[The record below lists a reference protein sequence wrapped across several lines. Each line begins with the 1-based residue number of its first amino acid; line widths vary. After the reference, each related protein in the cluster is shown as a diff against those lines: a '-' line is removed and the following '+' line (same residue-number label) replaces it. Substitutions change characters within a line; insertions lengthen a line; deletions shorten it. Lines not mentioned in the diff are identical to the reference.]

1 MDPWLKFFIVLAAV
15 AIIGQMLILLG
26 MFLQVKSMN
35 ERMTRIATDLHAR
48 IDPILSR
55 LHMVVEEVGPQITG
69 AAENAAEITRLARAQ
84 TEKIDRVFTEA
95 IDRLR
100 MQVLRAD
107 QILTGAIEEI
117 ESAGTEFK
125 ASVLRPVRQATAFVK
140 GIKAGLDFLRGQRQ
154 SPERAREQQD
164 EELFI

>member
-55 LHMVVEEVGPQITG
+55 LHMVVEEVGPQISS

>member
-1 MDPWLKFFIVLAAV
+1 MDPWLKFFVVLAAV

-55 LHMVVEEVGPQITG
+55 LHMVVEEVGPQISS

-154 SPERAREQQD
+154 SPERARAQQD

>member
-26 MFLQVKSMN
+26 MFLQVKSLN
-35 ERMTRIATDLHAR
+35 ERMTRIAGDLQGKLE
-48 IDPILSR
+48 PILTR
-55 LHMVVEEVGPQITG
+55 LHLMVEEVGPQISS
-69 AAENAAEITRLARAQ
+69 AAADAAEITRLARAQ

-95 IDRLR
+95 VDRLR

-117 ESAGTEFK
+117 EDAGTEFK
-125 ASVLRPVRQATAFVK
+125 KNVLRPVRQATAFVK
-140 GIKAGLDFLRGQRQ
+140 GIKVGLDFLRAQRH

>member
-1 MDPWLKFFIVLAAV
+1 MDPWTKFFIVLAAV

-55 LHMVVEEVGPQITG
+55 LHMVVEEVGPQISS
-69 AAENAAEITRLARAQ
+69 AAADAAEITRLARAQ

-140 GIKAGLDFLRGQRQ
+140 GIKVGLDFLRGQRQ

>member
-1 MDPWLKFFIVLAAV
+1 MDPWLKFFIVLATV

-35 ERMTRIATDLHAR
+35 ERMTRIATDLHGK

-55 LHMVVEEVGPQITG
+55 LHMTVEEVGPQISR
-69 AAENAAEITRLARAQ
+69 AAADAAEITRLARAQ
-84 TEKIDRVFTEA
+84 TEKIDRVFAEA

-117 ESAGTEFK
+117 ESAGSEFK
-125 ASVLRPVRQATAFVK
+125 SSVLRPVRQATAFVK
-140 GIKAGLDFLRGQRQ
+140 GIKVGLDFLRGQRR

>member
-1 MDPWLKFFIVLAAV
+1 MDPWLKFFIFLSAV

-55 LHMVVEEVGPQITG
+55 LHMVVEEVGPQISS

-95 IDRLR
+95 IDRMR

-107 QILTGAIEEI
+107 QVLTGAIEEI
-117 ESAGTEFK
+117 ESAGSEIK
-125 ASVLRPVRQATAFVK
+125 ANVLRPMRQATAFVK
-140 GIKAGLDFLRGQRQ
+140 GIKIGLDFLRGQRR
-154 SPERAREQQD
+154 SPERSREQQD

>member
-1 MDPWLKFFIVLAAV
+1 MDPWLKFFIALAAV

-55 LHMVVEEVGPQITG
+55 LHMVVEEAGPQISS
-69 AAENAAEITRLARAQ
+69 AAADAAEITRLARAQ

-140 GIKAGLDFLRGQRQ
+140 GIKVGLDFLRGQRR

>member
-35 ERMTRIATDLHAR
+35 ERMTRIAMDLHAR

-55 LHMVVEEVGPQITG
+55 LHMVVEEAGPQISS
-69 AAENAAEITRLARAQ
+69 AAADAAEITRLARAQ

-140 GIKAGLDFLRGQRQ
+140 GIKVGLDFLRGQRR

>member
-1 MDPWLKFFIVLAAV
+1 MDPWLKFFILLAAV
-15 AIIGQMLILLG
+15 AIVGQMLILLG

-48 IDPILSR
+48 IDPILSQ
-55 LHMVVEEVGPQITG
+55 LHMVVEEVGPQITS
-69 AAENAAEITRLARAQ
+69 AVADAAEITRLARAQ
-84 TEKIDRVFTEA
+84 TEKVDRVFTEA

-117 ESAGTEFK
+117 ESAGTELK
-125 ASVLRPVRQATAFVK
+125 SNVMRPVRQATAFVK
-140 GIKAGLDFLRGQRQ
+140 GIKIGLDFLRGRRH

>member
-1 MDPWLKFFIVLAAV
+1 MDPWLKFFIVLATV

-35 ERMTRIATDLHAR
+35 ERMTRIATDLHGK

-55 LHMVVEEVGPQITG
+55 LHMTVEEVGPQISR
-69 AAENAAEITRLARAQ
+69 AAADAAEITRLARAQ
-84 TEKIDRVFTEA
+84 TEKIDRVFAEA

-117 ESAGTEFK
+117 ESAGSEFK
-125 ASVLRPVRQATAFVK
+125 SSVLRPVRQATAVVK
-140 GIKAGLDFLRGQRQ
+140 GIKVGLDFLRGQRR

>member
-1 MDPWLKFFIVLAAV
+1 MDPWLKFFIFLSAV

-26 MFLQVKSMN
+26 MFLQVKNMN
-35 ERMTRIATDLHAR
+35 EKMTRIATDLHAR

-55 LHMVVEEVGPQITG
+55 LHMVIEEVGPQISS

-84 TEKIDRVFTEA
+84 TEKIDRIFTEA
-95 IDRLR
+95 LDRMR

-107 QILTGAIEEI
+107 QVLTGAIEEI
-117 ESAGTEFK
+117 ENAGTEFK

-140 GIKAGLDFLRGQRQ
+140 GIKIGLDFLRGQRH
-154 SPERAREQQD
+154 SPEKAREQQD

>member
-1 MDPWLKFFIVLAAV
+1 MDPWLKFFISLAAI
-15 AIIGQMLILLG
+15 AIVGQMVILLG
-26 MFLQVKSMN
+26 MFLQVKSLN
-35 ERMTRIATDLHAR
+35 EHLMATMADLQSR

-55 LHMVVEEVGPQITG
+55 LHMMVEEVGPRISS
-69 AAENAAEITRLARAQ
+69 AASDTAEIASLARAQ

-95 IDRLR
+95 VDRLR

-107 QILTGAIEEI
+107 QILTGALEEI
-117 ESAGTEFK
+117 EDAGTELK
-125 ASVLRPVRQATAFVK
+125 RNVLRPVRQATAFVR
-140 GIKAGLDFLRGQRQ
+140 GIKVGLDFLRGQRH

>member
-55 LHMVVEEVGPQITG
+55 LHMVVEEVGPQITD

>member
-1 MDPWLKFFIVLAAV
+1 MDPWLKFFIALAAV

-55 LHMVVEEVGPQITG
+55 LHMVVEEVGPQISS

-140 GIKAGLDFLRGQRQ
+140 GIKVGLDFLRGQRQ

>member
-1 MDPWLKFFIVLAAV
+1 MDPWLKIFIVLAAV

-55 LHMVVEEVGPQITG
+55 LHMVVEEVGPQISS

>member
-55 LHMVVEEVGPQITG
+55 LHMVVEEVGPQITS

>member
-69 AAENAAEITRLARAQ
+69 AAECTSSAHRRTLRSQRLLESR
-84 TEKIDRVFTEA
+84 EKMMQIFPFIFVF
-95 IDRLR
+95 LC
-100 MQVLRAD
+100 VLRFA
-107 QILTGAIEEI
+107 
-117 ESAGTEFK
+117 
-125 ASVLRPVRQATAFVK
+125 VNYY
-140 GIKAGLDFLRGQRQ
+140 
-154 SPERAREQQD
+154 
-164 EELFI
+164 FIC

>member
-1 MDPWLKFFIVLAAV
+1 MDPWLKFFIFLSAV

-26 MFLQVKSMN
+26 MFLQVKNMN
-35 ERMTRIATDLHAR
+35 EKMTRIATDLHAR

-55 LHMVVEEVGPQITG
+55 LHMVVEEVGPQISS

-95 IDRLR
+95 IDRMR

-107 QILTGAIEEI
+107 QVLTGAIEEI
-117 ESAGTEFK
+117 ESAGSEIK
-125 ASVLRPVRQATAFVK
+125 ANVLRPMRQATAFVK
-140 GIKAGLDFLRGQRQ
+140 GIKIGLDFLRGQRR
-154 SPERAREQQD
+154 SPERSREQQD

>member
-1 MDPWLKFFIVLAAV
+1 MDPWLKFFIFLAAV

-35 ERMTRIATDLHAR
+35 ERMTGIATDLHAK

-55 LHMVVEEVGPQITG
+55 LHMVVEEVGPQVT
-69 AAENAAEITRLARAQ
+69 AAAADAAEITRLARAQ
-84 TEKIDRVFTEA
+84 TEKVDRVFTEA
-95 IDRLR
+95 MDRLR

-107 QILTGAIEEI
+107 QVLTGALEEI

-140 GIKAGLDFLRGQRQ
+140 GIKAGLDFLRSQRQ
-154 SPERAREQQD
+154 SPERSREQQD